1 MEMLITAAG
10 AVIVVMLAY
19 VAWLL
24 TRLARGQGD
33 GTVTP
38 ELATLRDAERAKAIE
53 LSALQVRLSERDA
66 DLANRND
73 DIARLSRER
82 DEASARAERQSTGAV
97 EIAANLR
104 ARDAELID
112 LRTRFE
118 AERAEASSLRA
129 ELVQLRERT
138 AQTEANLAHAEQA
151 KTEIKGFLE
160 TAQSKLS
167 ATFAELAGKTFEER
181 GAQFESNVRTAT
193 QQSKSDIE
201 TLLKPFA
208 EQLNVFRSRVD
219 TVYGEEAKERAALAG
234 AVNEL
239 KTLNQDMAVQASA
252 LTRALKG
259 SAKVRGDWGE
269 LMLESVLR
277 SSGLEDGTHYERQ
290 ATSEDDEG
298 RRLRPDVVVRL
309 PGDRRI
315 VVDSKVNLIDWQQA
329 MNAETPE
336 EHEDALRRHSV
347 ALRQHM
353 KELAEKNY
361 PKAVGDS
368 ALEVTVAFVPIE
380 GALSAALGTDA
391 ALQTDAFAKGIVFA
405 SPNTLMAVLRVIER
419 LWTRDKVQREAIEI
433 SRTGGLLLDAL
444 QNFLADFDMV
454 GRKLT
459 DAHTA
464 FTDARGKLSESTH
477 AVIPRAKR
485 LAELGVKGKK
495 ALPAEL
501 TPDEQIVPLVLG
513 QGGSND

>member
-1 MEMLITAAG
+1 MDTTIYAAA

-33 GTVTP
+33 GASSA

-53 LSALQVRLSERDA
+53 LSALHVRLSERDA
-66 DLANRND
+66 DLAAGAETV
-73 DIARLSRER
+73 ARLAQERE
-82 DEASARAERQSTGAV
+82 DAHERAERMGTSAL
-97 EIAANLR
+97 ELAANLR
-104 ARDAELID
+104 AREAELGD
-112 LRTRFE
+112 VRLRLE
-118 AERAEASSLRA
+118 AERDELARLRT

-151 KTEIKGFLE
+151 KAEIKGFLE

-181 GAQFESNVRTAT
+181 GAQFASNVRTAT

-219 TVYGEEAKERAALAG
+219 TVYGEEARERAALAG

-239 KTLNQDMAVQASA
+239 KTLNQDMAAQASA

-298 RRLRPDVVVRL
+298 RRLRPDVIVRL

-353 KELAEKNY
+353 KDLAEKSY

-380 GALSAALGTDA
+380 GALSAALGADA
-391 ALQTDAFAKGIVFA
+391 SLQTDAFAKGIVFA

-433 SRTGGLLLDAL
+433 SKTGGLLLDAL

-464 FTDARGKLSESTH
+464 FTDARGKLSDSTH

-495 ALPAEL
+495 ALSVEL
-501 TPDEQIVPLVLG
+501 TPDEPIVPLVLG
-513 QGGSND
+513 QGSSNE

>member
-1 MEMLITAAG
+1 MDTAIYAATAA
-10 AVIVVMLAY
+10 IVLMLAW
-19 VAWLL
+19 VGWLL
-24 TRLARGQGD
+24 MRLGGRQGGD
-33 GTVTP
+33 AP
-38 ELATLRDAERAKAIE
+38 QAELASLREMEREKAIE
-53 LSALQVRLSERDA
+53 LGALRVRLSEREAGLD
-66 DLANRND
+66 
-73 DIARLSRER
+73 
-82 DEASARAERQSTGAV
+82 ASAREVARLNAELEQAQSRAERHT
-97 EIAANLR
+97 AASAELSAGLR
-104 ARDAELID
+104 AKDAELLD
-112 LRTRFE
+112 AQSRLAADRD
-118 AERAEASSLRA
+118 
-129 ELVQLRERT
+129 ELARMRGELLQLRERQ
-138 AQTEANLAHAEQA
+138 AQTEANLVHAEQA
-151 KTEIKGFLE
+151 KAEIKGFLE
-160 TAQSKLS
+160 HAQSKLS

-208 EQLNVFRSRVD
+208 DQLNAFRSRVD

-239 KTLNQDMAVQASA
+239 KTLNQDMATQASA
-252 LTRALKG
+252 LSRALKG

-277 SSGLEDGTHYERQ
+277 GSGLEEGTHYERQ

-298 RRLRPDVVVRL
+298 RKLRPDVVVRL

-336 EHEDALRRHSV
+336 EHEDALRRHAV

-353 KELAEKNY
+353 KDLADKNY
-361 PKAVGDS
+361 PRAVGDS

-380 GALSAALGTDA
+380 GALSAALGSDA
-391 ALQTDAFAKGIVFA
+391 QLQTDAFARGIVFA

-419 LWTRDKVQREAIEI
+419 LWTRDKVQRQAIEI
-433 SRTGGLLLDAL
+433 SKAGGLVLDAL
-444 QNFLADFDMV
+444 QSFVTEFDVV

-464 FTDARGKLSESTH
+464 FTDARSKLSESKH
-477 AVIPRAKR
+477 AVIPRAQR
-485 LAELGVKGKK
+485 LVELGVKGKK
-495 ALPAEL
+495 VLSAEL
-501 TPDEQIVPLVLG
+501 TPDEPELPLTLERPA
-513 QGGSND
+513 SND

>member
-1 MEMLITAAG
+1 MDTLIIAAG
-10 AVIVVMLAY
+10 AAIVLMLVY

-24 TRLARGQGD
+24 TRLSRGQGEAA
-33 GTVTP
+33 P
-38 ELATLRDAERAKAIE
+38 AAELAVLRDAERAKAIE

-66 DLANRND
+66 DIAAGVEAV
-73 DIARLSRER
+73 ARLSQEREDAQERAERMGTSALELAASLRAREAELSEMRARLEAER
-82 DEASARAERQSTGAV
+82 DELSR
-97 EIAANLR
+97 LR
-104 ARDAELID
+104 G
-112 LRTRFE
+112 
-118 AERAEASSLRA
+118 
-129 ELVQLRERT
+129 ELVQLRERS
-138 AQTEANLAHAEQA
+138 AQLDANLAHSEQA
-151 KTEIKGFLE
+151 KAEIKGFLE

-181 GAQFESNVRTAT
+181 GAQFENNVRTAT
-193 QQSKSDIE
+193 QQSKTDIE

-239 KTLNQDMAVQASA
+239 KTLNQDMAEQASA

-298 RRLRPDVVVRL
+298 RRLRPDVIVRL

-353 KELAEKNY
+353 KDLAEKNY

-391 ALQTDAFAKGIVFA
+391 TLQTDAFARGIVFA

-433 SRTGGLLLDAL
+433 SKTGGLLLDAL
-444 QNFLADFDMV
+444 QNFLADFDLV

-464 FTDARGKLSESTH
+464 FTDARGKLSDSTH

-495 ALPAEL
+495 ALSAEL
-501 TPDEQIVPLVLG
+501 APDEPVVPLVLG
-513 QGGSND
+513 QAGSND

>member
-1 MEMLITAAG
+1 MDTLIIAAG
-10 AVIVVMLAY
+10 VAIVLMLVY

-24 TRLARGQGD
+24 TRLARGQGE
-33 GTVTP
+33 GAGVG
-38 ELATLRDAERAKAIE
+38 ELAALREAERAKAIE
-53 LSALQVRLSERDA
+53 LSALHVRLSERDA
-66 DLANRND
+66 DLAAGAET
-73 DIARLSRER
+73 IARLAQER
-82 DEASARAERQSTGAV
+82 DEAQERAERMGTSAL
-97 EIAANLR
+97 ELAASLR
-104 ARDAELID
+104 ARETELGDVRQRLDAEREEL
-112 LRTRFE
+112 TR
-118 AERAEASSLRA
+118 LRA
-129 ELVQLRERT
+129 ELVQLRERS
-138 AQTEANLAHAEQA
+138 AQLDANLAHAEQA
-151 KTEIKGFLE
+151 KAEIKGFLE

-181 GAQFESNVRTAT
+181 GAQFENNVRNAT

-208 EQLNVFRSRVD
+208 EQLNVFRHRVD

-239 KTLNQDMAVQASA
+239 KTLNQDMAEQASA

-277 SSGLEDGTHYERQ
+277 GSGLEEGTHFDRQ
-290 ATSEDDEG
+290 TSSEDDEG

-336 EHEDALRRHSV
+336 AHEDALRRHSV

-353 KELAEKNY
+353 KDLAEKNY

-391 ALQTDAFAKGIVFA
+391 SLQTDAFARGIVFA

-433 SRTGGLLLDAL
+433 SKTGGLLLDAL
-444 QNFLADFDMV
+444 QNFLAEFDLV

-464 FTDARGKLSESTH
+464 FTDARSKLSESRH

-485 LAELGVKGKK
+485 LVELGVKGKK
-495 ALPAEL
+495 ALSAEL
-501 TPDEQIVPLVLG
+501 EPDEPILPLVLERS
-513 QGGSND
+513 GSDD

>member
-1 MEMLITAAG
+1 MDTLIIVAA
-10 AVIVVMLAY
+10 AVIVLMLGY

-24 TRLARGQGD
+24 SRVARSQGD
-33 GTVTP
+33 AAAAA
-38 ELATLRDAERAKAIE
+38 ELAPLREAERAKAIE
-53 LSALQVRLSERDA
+53 LSALHVRLAERDA
-66 DLANRND
+66 DIAAAAEAA
-73 DIARLSRER
+73 ARLAQERE
-82 DEASARAERQSTGAV
+82 EAQERAERMGTSAL
-97 EIAANLR
+97 ELAANLR
-104 ARDAELID
+104 ARDAELGD
-112 LRTRFE
+112 LRARLD
-118 AERAEASSLRA
+118 AEHAELSRLRA

-138 AQTEANLAHAEQA
+138 AQSEANLAHAEQA
-151 KTEIKGFLE
+151 KAEIKGFLE

-208 EQLNVFRSRVD
+208 EQLNVFRTRVD
-219 TVYGEEAKERAALAG
+219 MVYGEEAKERAALAG

-239 KTLNQDMAVQASA
+239 KTLNQDMAEQASA

-277 SSGLEDGTHYERQ
+277 GSGLEEGTHYDRQ
-290 ATSEDDEG
+290 TSSEDDEG

-336 EHEDALRRHSV
+336 AHEDALRRHSV

-353 KELAEKNY
+353 KDLAEKNY

-391 ALQTDAFAKGIVFA
+391 SLQTDAFARGIVFA

-433 SRTGGLLLDAL
+433 SKSGGLLLDAL
-444 QNFLADFDMV
+444 QSFLAEFDLV

-464 FTDARGKLSESTH
+464 FTDARSKLSESRN
-477 AVIPRAKR
+477 AVIPRARR
-485 LAELGVKGKK
+485 LVELGVKGKK
-495 ALPAEL
+495 ALSAEL
-501 TPDEQIVPLVLG
+501 EPEEAILPLTLERT
-513 QGGSND
+513 GSEE